1 MERTEEMGSL
11 LGVSGKYD
19 YQKLLISIFAFLLGL
34 TMLMPFIFMLSVT
47 FKSEAMVF
55 VDPLK
60 LIPDKFYFN
69 NYVKIFNH
77 PLYKIW
83 YFNTLLTILLI
94 IVLRFVVVTT
104 SAYAFARL
112 KFRGSRILFLV
123 ILSGMLITPDT
134 TIVARYLI
142 YQYLSITDSLWAVVI
157 PSSFQVFFLFM
168 LRQFFIGI
176 PTDLTEAAIIDGCSH
191 FQIYY
196 KIILPLTKPALI
208 TMILFTFIW
217 TWNNFID
224 PFVFISR
231 PERQLISVGLQYFT
245 DQNGS
250 LYALQMTG
258 ATFGIILPII
268 LFAFTQKYFVQGVA
282 SSGIKG

>member
-1 MERTEEMGSL
+1 MGTL
-11 LGVSGKYD
+11 LMNKIQFDLKKTVF
-19 YQKLLISIFAFLLGL
+19 SIFAFFIGL
-34 TMLMPFIFMLSVT
+34 TMLTPLIFMISVT
-47 FKSEAMVF
+47 FKTEAMVF

-60 LIPDKFYFN
+60 LIPEHFYFG
-69 NYVKIFNH
+69 NYIKIFNH

-83 YFNTLLTILLI
+83 YLNTLITIILTIA
-94 IVLRFVVVTT
+94 LRFIVVTT
-104 SAYAFARL
+104 AAYAFARL
-112 KFRGSRILFLV
+112 NFRGSRVLFLF

-142 YQYLSITDSLWAVVI
+142 YQYLSITDTLWAVVI
-157 PSSFQVFFLFM
+157 PSSFQVFFLFL
-168 LRQFFIGI
+168 LRQFFTGI
-176 PTDLTEAAIIDGCSH
+176 PNDLTEAAIIDGSSH

-231 PERQLISVGLQYFT
+231 PELQLISVGLQYFT